1 MVQRPDVKGRL
12 GILGVH
18 TRKVPMAHG
27 VDLEIIAKGTPGFSG
42 ADLENLVNEAALLAA
57 RFDKDR
63 VEASDFE
70 LAKDKVLMG
79 AERRSMI
86 ISDKEKRTTAYHEAG
101 HALVARLLP
110 GADPVHKV
118 TIIPRGRAL
127 GLTQQLPAEDRLNM
141 SKEFA
146 MNQIAILMGGRIA
159 EEIIFGQ
166 QTTGA
171 GNDIEVATDLARK
184 MVCEWGM
191 SERMGPLSFGKK
203 EEAIFL
209 GREFDRHTD
218 YSQQTAIQIDSEV
231 RRLVM
236 ENYERAKVAITEHLD
251 VLKIIAEALLEF
263 ETIDTSDIDV
273 LMSGGKISRKPPTPP
288 ERSNNSNKEPAKKE
302 RPSLFPRPGKEEPE
316 PA

>member
-1 MVQRPDVKGRL
+1 
-12 GILGVH
+12 
-18 TRKVPMAHG
+18 
-27 VDLEIIAKGTPGFSG
+27 
-42 ADLENLVNEAALLAA
+42 
-57 RFDKDR
+57 
-63 VEASDFE
+63 
-70 LAKDKVLMG
+70 MG

-86 ISDKEKRTTAYHEAG
+86 ISDREKRTTAYHEAG
-101 HALVARLLP
+101 HALVARMLP

-127 GLTQQLPAEDRLNM
+127 GLTQQLPKEDRLNM

-146 MNQIAILMGGRIA
+146 VNQIAILMGGRIA
-159 EEIIFGQ
+159 EELIFGQ

-191 SERMGPLSFGKK
+191 SEKLGPLAFGKK

-209 GREFDRHTD
+209 GREMSQHQD
-218 YSQQTAIQIDSEV
+218 YSQQTAVEIDSEV

-236 ENYERAKVAITEHLD
+236 ENYDRAKQVLMGNLD
-251 VLKIIAEALLEF
+251 KLKAIAEALLEH
-263 ETIDTSDIDV
+263 ETIDTADIDV
-273 LMSGGKISRKPPTPP
+273 LMLGNKIDRQPPTAPTA
-288 ERSNNSNKEPAKKE
+288 PARTEVATPSKTV
-302 RPSLFPRPGKEEPE
+302 RPALCPRPGKEEPE